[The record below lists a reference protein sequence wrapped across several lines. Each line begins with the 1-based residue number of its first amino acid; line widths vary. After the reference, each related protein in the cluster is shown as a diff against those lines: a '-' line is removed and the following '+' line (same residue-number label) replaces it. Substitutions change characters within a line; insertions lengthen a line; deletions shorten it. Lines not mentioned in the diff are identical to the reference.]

1 MDSNVF
7 DDDSD
12 LGGLYDFDSGVGAF
26 DQRAFD
32 QRAFDQ
38 RAFGQRAFDDDD
50 DDDGGILDGSGLRN
64 VDFIQGEGIQ
74 MPLDPRR
81 ARIIETARIAQA
93 NRDAAS
99 LENRELATKL
109 RITPIQN
116 LDHAHSSRSNIN
128 SCMVCAMNVKSFYEQ
143 HGSDIDFAMVDSRW
157 PKHICKHLKPSAR
170 CAFCDG
176 VSLCI
181 HNKEKFRCPTCGNAM
196 CRDPAHEI
204 YRKGKALRKT
214 ACKGCKDAKGTKSV
228 FEAAGGGRVRHSMK
242 KMKHSIKKRKHSI
255 KKRKH
260 SIKNKK

>member
-1 MDSNVF
+1 MKSRWGRKAELV
-7 DDDSD
+7 
-12 LGGLYDFDSGVGAF
+12 LIQV
-26 DQRAFD
+26 RALRVSAAVD
-32 QRAFDQ
+32 ASTKGDEIMAQMHQAVRMANHQ
-38 RAFGQRAFDDDD
+38 KATGRQHGMKPANQL
-50 DDDGGILDGSGLRN
+50 IL
-64 VDFIQGEGIQ
+64 
-74 MPLDPRR
+74 
-81 ARIIETARIAQA
+81 RIAA
-93 NRDAAS
+93 CRLVCRPCPSAMVV
-99 LENRELATKL
+99 TPMKL
-109 RITPIQN
+109 N
-116 LDHAHSSRSNIN
+116 
-128 SCMVCAMNVKSFYEQ
+128 VCAMNVKSFYEQ

-255 KKRKH
+255 K
-260 SIKNKK
+260 NKK

>member
-26 DQRAFD
+26 
-32 QRAFDQ
+32 
-38 RAFGQRAFDDDD
+38 GERAFDDD
-50 DDDGGILDGSGLRN
+50 GILDGSDLPENDLRN
-64 VDFIQGEGIQ
+64 VDFIQGEVIQ

-128 SCMVCAMNVKSFYEQ
+128 SCMVCAINVKSFYEQ

-228 FEAAGGGRVRHSMK
+228 FEAAGGGRFKHSMK
-242 KMKHSIKKRKHSI
+242 KRKHSMKKKKQSIKKRKHSI
-255 KKRKH
+255 KKKKH